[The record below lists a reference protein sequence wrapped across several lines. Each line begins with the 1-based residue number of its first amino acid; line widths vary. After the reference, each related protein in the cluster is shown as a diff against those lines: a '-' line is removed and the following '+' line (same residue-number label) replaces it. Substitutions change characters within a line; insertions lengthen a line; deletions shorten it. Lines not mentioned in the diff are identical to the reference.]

1 MEDCHRNLHALLWVP
16 PAEPVLRAAWDRQ
29 VTSSPAIRSTVNPPS
44 LLPFPQQWSDYRL
57 RWDPEKYD
65 NIQLLRVP
73 STMVWL
79 PDIVLENK

>member
-1 MEDCHRNLHALLWVP
+1 M
-16 PAEPVLRAAWDRQ
+16 
-29 VTSSPAIRSTVNPPS
+29 NPPS

>member
-1 MEDCHRNLHALLWVP
+1 MGSIAQAAHNLFHLGGCMTP
-16 PAEPVLRAAWDRQ
+16 PPHL
-29 VTSSPAIRSTVNPPS
+29 SFS
-44 LLPFPQQWSDYRL
+44 QQWSDYRL
-57 RWDPEKYD
+57 SWDPEKYD

>member
-1 MEDCHRNLHALLWVP
+1 M
-16 PAEPVLRAAWDRQ
+16 
-29 VTSSPAIRSTVNPPS
+29 TPPS

-57 RWDPEKYD
+57 RWDPEEYD

>member
-1 MEDCHRNLHALLWVP
+1 MQTAHKLPRLGEHHDLPL
-16 PAEPVLRAAWDRQ
+16 
-29 VTSSPAIRSTVNPPS
+29 

-65 NIQLLRVP
+65 NIQTLRVP